1 VTSLPFLYGAAAG
14 WAIAALLALA
24 ASQGKA
30 GIRACCAVSGLGGA
44 AALVGGASCL
54 LSGDSRVVT
63 AGGSVVV
70 GSLQLQATSLA
81 GVFVALLGLVAVATA
96 AFVPRYH
103 EPGRATGLYLAVY
116 NLALLASL
124 AVLAAGGVV
133 TFLVA
138 WETMALL
145 CYLLILRH
153 PGRPAAAGG
162 AFWFLALSETGFVLI
177 VAAFVILA
185 AKTNTMQ
192 LDLIAARAHLVPGGW
207 RDTAYLLA
215 LTGFGFKAGLVP
227 LHVWLPE
234 AHPVAPADGSAFLSG
249 LVVKLGVYGI
259 ALFAFRLLP
268 AGPAWRGI
276 LTMAAGAVTAA
287 IGILYALNERDIKRF
302 LAYSTIE
309 NVGIIV
315 TAFGAAMTFLAYGQ
329 RLLWAFL
336 LLAGLYHVAN
346 HGSYKTLLFL
356 EAGVVEHAAGTRD
369 MDRLG
374 GLARRMPRASV
385 ITFVG
390 TLGIAALPPFNGF
403 VSEWLIFQGL
413 FQGFRTGSHL
423 VAILIVVAAATLG
436 LTGGLAIYAFVRG
449 FGIPFLGM
457 PRTRQAAAAGEAGQ
471 PVAGPALLAVACAA
485 LAVGAPVMLTALA
498 RAMRTVT
505 GVTLRPVLLP
515 GKLTVIP
522 AHTDFSGF
530 SPTYLA
536 AFLLAVLAVP
546 ALIYLA
552 GRPRAES
559 LTAPVWDGGMLDFKP
574 RMQYSAMTFSAPTR
588 VTFDALYRPS
598 VSIRRASDDPA
609 GRSGPVHYESQ
620 ADPVFFRY
628 LYRPVIRAVEW
639 LADFVRPIQS
649 GDVNLY
655 LFYVFAAVLVAYLL
669 GAL

>member
-1 VTSLPFLYGAAAG
+1 MYGAAAA
-14 WAIAALLALA
+14 WALA
-24 ASQGKA
+24 ALVALAGGVSRP
-30 GIRACCAVSGLGGA
+30 GIRACCVLSGLGGA
-44 AALVGGASCL
+44 AALAGGVSSL
-54 LSGDSRVVT
+54 LSGNSRVVT

-70 GSLQLQATSLA
+70 GTLQLQPTSLA
-81 GVFVALLGLVAVATA
+81 GVFTALLGLVAVATA

-103 EPGRATGLYLAVY
+103 QPGRVTGLYLAVY

-124 AVLAAGGVV
+124 AVLAAGNVV

-153 PGRPAAAGG
+153 MRRPRRDEVAAG

-185 AKTNTMQ
+185 AKTHTMQ
-192 LDLIAARAHLVPGGW
+192 LDLIAARAHLVTGGW
-207 RDTAYLLA
+207 RDTAFLLA

-302 LAYSTIE
+302 LAFSTIE
-309 NVGIIV
+309 NIGIIV

-356 EAGVVEHAAGTRD
+356 EAGVVEHATGTRD

-374 GLARRMPRASV
+374 GLAHRMPRASV
-385 ITFVG
+385 ITFAG

-423 VAILIVVAAATLG
+423 VAILIVLAAATLG

-449 FGIPFLGM
+449 YGIPFLGM
-457 PRTRQAAAAGEAGQ
+457 PRTRQAAEASEARQ
-471 PVAGPALLAVACAA
+471 PVAGPALLAVVCAA
-485 LAVGAPVMLTALA
+485 LAVGAPVVLTVLA

-505 GVTLRPVLLP
+505 GVELRPVLLP
-515 GKLTVIP
+515 GNLTVIP
-522 AHTDFSGF
+522 AHTNFSGF
-530 SPTYLA
+530 SPTYRA
-536 AFLLAVLAVP
+536 VFLLAVLALAIP
-546 ALIYLA
+546 SYRA
-552 GRPRAES
+552 GRPRAGS
-559 LTAPVWDGGMLDFKP
+559 MVAPVWDGGMVAFKP

-598 VSIRRASDDPA
+598 VSVRRASDDPA

-620 ADPVFFRY
+620 AAPVFERY
-628 LYRPVIRAVEW
+628 LYRPVIRAFEW
-639 LADFVRPIQS
+639 LADVVRPIQS

-655 LFYVFAAVLVAYLL
+655 LFYVFAAVLVAYLIA
-669 GAL
+669 AL